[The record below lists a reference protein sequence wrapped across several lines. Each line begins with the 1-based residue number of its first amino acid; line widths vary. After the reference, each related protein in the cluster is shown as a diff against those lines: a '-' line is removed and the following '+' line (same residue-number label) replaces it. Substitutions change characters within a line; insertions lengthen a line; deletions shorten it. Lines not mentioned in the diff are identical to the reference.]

1 MNLTQDEIDALLR
14 SSDVSGPPADKRP
27 SASAKAGGRSR
38 ITGDGSRWAYILQLS
53 VPLVVRV
60 AQRQMKL
67 RQILEISTGSIVE
80 FDTPAESELDLLVNN
95 SPVAKGMAVKVGE
108 NFGIRLTRVLPPDAH
123 TG

>member
-14 SSDVSGPPADKRP
+14 SSDVTGPPADKRP
-27 SASAKAGGRSR
+27 CGGGKSGAKPRL
-38 ITGDGSRWAYILQLS
+38 TGDPSRWSYILHLS

-67 RQILEISTGSIVE
+67 RQVLEISTGSILE

-95 SPVAKGMAVKVGE
+95 CPVAKGLAVKVGE
-108 NFGIRLTRVLPPDAH
+108 NFGLRLTRLLPADSQA
-123 TG
+123 G